1 MASLT
6 GAMNFQKST
15 CSPSES
21 SFTVSTLYGK
31 GIFTTIAVLDAKP
44 VFWVNHWKRLI
55 RDAAT
60 LGVDLSAF
68 SEKTVFGELKKEI
81 AASGLSNGRARIA
94 FSDERSSE
102 IWPAE
107 SSRNTSMSI
116 LVGERRPI
124 PARFSITA
132 SPYRVNTHSP
142 LVGVKSCNYLENLLG
157 IEEARSRGFHEALRI
172 NHNGHLT
179 GGCMSNVFWLKQGRL
194 WTPHLDTGCLP
205 GTTRE
210 YIIENLECEET
221 RQPMDTLGTADS
233 IFMTSAGLGV
243 VRVHDLD
250 NRPFDHIDHPI
261 LHVLKW

>member
-1 MASLT
+1 
-6 GAMNFQKST
+6 MN
-15 CSPSES
+15 SPSI
-21 SFTVSTLYGK
+21 LYGK
-31 GIFTTIAVLDAKP
+31 GIFTTIAIRGGEPLSWDK
-44 VFWVNHWKRLI
+44 HWARLG
-55 RDAAT
+55 RDSGT
-60 LGVDLSAF
+60 VGVDLAGF
-68 SEKTVFGELKKEI
+68 SEKTVFSELKKEI
-81 AASGLSNGRARIA
+81 TSSGLSDGRARLT
-94 FSDERSSE
+94 FSDERSGE

-107 SSRNTSMSI
+107 SSQSTTMSI
-116 LVGERRPI
+116 MVGKRRAV
-124 PARFSITA
+124 PAKFSITA
-132 SPYRVNTHSP
+132 SPYRVNIESP
-142 LVGVKSCNYLENLLG
+142 LVGVKSCNYLENLLA
-157 IEEARSRGFHEALRI
+157 IEEAKGRGFHEALRI

-179 GGCMSNVFWLKQGRL
+179 GGCISNVFWLKQGRL

-250 NRPFDHIDHPI
+250 NRPFDPIDHPI

>member
-1 MASLT
+1 M
-6 GAMNFQKST
+6 
-15 CSPSES
+15 S
-21 SFTVSTLYGK
+21 SQSKLYGK
-31 GIFTTIAVLDAKP
+31 GIFTTIAIRGGEPL
-44 VFWVNHWKRLI
+44 FWDKHWARLG

-60 LGVDLSAF
+60 VGVDLSAF
-68 SEKTVFGELKKEI
+68 SEETVFSELKKEI
-81 AASGLSNGRARIA
+81 AASGLSDGRARIA

-124 PARFSITA
+124 PTKFSITA

-210 YIIENLECEET
+210 YIIENLECDET
-221 RQPMDTLGTADS
+221 RQPIDTLINAEA
-233 IFMTSAGLGV
+233 IFMTSAGLGI

-250 NRPFDHIDHPI
+250 HRTFDPIDHPI
-261 LHVLKW
+261 LHLLQS